1 MVRTV
6 QSRATIDKESPISAS
21 TPLATTIMIIRHA
34 EKPPEPP
41 AAPPPFGVTPNGT
54 QDDHSLSV
62 RGWQRAGALA
72 SLFVPLRPT
81 PSSIKTPQYIYVVKV
96 DGDDEKPRDAAGVRI
111 GTKGKRAQQ
120 TIAPIAEK
128 LGPTATL
135 NFTFDKGDEA
145 AMIASAMACPGAVL
159 ICWVHENIPRIASQ
173 IPMDSAM
180 TAPETWPA
188 DAQGNGRF
196 DVVWL
201 FEFDNTAATYRF
213 SHFPQTL
220 LAGDL
225 PE

>member
-1 MVRTV
+1 M
-6 QSRATIDKESPISAS
+6 SAP
-21 TPLATTIMIIRHA
+21 TTLASTIMIIRHA

-41 AAPPPFGVTPNGT
+41 ASPPPFGVAPDGT
-54 QDDHSLSV
+54 QDDRSLSV
-62 RGWQRAGALA
+62 RGWQRAGALV
-72 SLFVPLRPT
+72 SLFVPSRPV
-81 PSSIKTPQYIYVVKV
+81 PSSIKAPQFIYAVKV
-96 DGDDEKPRDAAGVRI
+96 DGDDEKPRDAAGIRI
-111 GTKGKRAQQ
+111 GTKGKRTQQ

-159 ICWVHENIPRIASQ
+159 ICWVHENIRRIANQ
-173 IPMDSAM
+173 IPMSAA
-180 TAPETWPA
+180 TPVPESWPA

-201 FEFDNTAATYRF
+201 FEFDNSTATYRF
-213 SHFPQTL
+213 GHIPQML
-220 LAGDL
+220 LAGDV

>member
-1 MVRTV
+1 M
-6 QSRATIDKESPISAS
+6 SAP
-21 TPLATTIMIIRHA
+21 TPLASTIMIIRHA

-41 AAPPPFGVTPNGT
+41 ASPPPFGVTPDGT
-54 QDDHSLSV
+54 QDDRSLSV
-62 RGWQRAGALA
+62 RGWQRAGALVN
-72 SLFVPLRPT
+72 LFVPSRPV
-81 PSSIKTPQYIYVVKV
+81 PSSIKAPQFIYAVKV
-96 DGDDEKPRDAAGVRI
+96 DGDDEKPRDAAGIRI
-111 GTKGKRAQQ
+111 GTKGKRPQQ

-159 ICWVHENIPRIASQ
+159 ICWVHENIRRIANQ
-173 IPMDSAM
+173 IPMSA
-180 TAPETWPA
+180 TTPVPESWPA

-201 FEFDNTAATYRF
+201 FEFDTTAGTYRF
-213 SHFPQTL
+213 SHIPQTL

>member
-1 MVRTV
+1 M
-6 QSRATIDKESPISAS
+6 SAP
-21 TPLATTIMIIRHA
+21 TPLASTIMIIRHA

-41 AAPPPFGVTPNGT
+41 AAPPPFGVSPDGT
-54 QDDHSLSV
+54 QDDRSLSV
-62 RGWQRAGALA
+62 RGWQRAGALVN
-72 SLFVPLRPT
+72 LFVPLRPV
-81 PSSIKTPQYIYVVKV
+81 PSPIKTPHFIYAVKV
-96 DGDDEKPRDAAGVRI
+96 DGDDERPRDAAGVRI

-128 LGPTATL
+128 LGPSATL
-135 NFTFDKGDEA
+135 NFAFDKGDEA
-145 AMIASAMACPGAVL
+145 AMIASAMACPGPVL

-173 IPMDSAM
+173 IPVNSS
-180 TAPETWPA
+180 TPVPESWPA

-201 FEFDNTAATYRF
+201 FEFDPAANTYRF
-213 SHFPQTL
+213 SHIPQNL

>member
-1 MVRTV
+1 M
-6 QSRATIDKESPISAS
+6 SAPA
-21 TPLATTIMIIRHA
+21 PLASTIMIIRHA

-41 AAPPPFGVTPNGT
+41 AAPPPFGVTPDGT
-54 QDDHSLSV
+54 QDDRSLSV
-62 RGWQRAGALA
+62 RGWQRAGALVN
-72 SLFVPLRPT
+72 LFVPSHPV
-81 PSSIKTPQYIYVVKV
+81 PSSIKTPQFIYAVKV
-96 DGDDEKPRDAAGVRI
+96 DGDDEKARDAAGVRI

-145 AMIASAMACPGAVL
+145 AMTASAMACPGAVL
-159 ICWVHENIPRIASQ
+159 ICWVHENIPCIASQ
-173 IPMDSAM
+173 IPMNSAM
-180 TAPETWPA
+180 AAPETWPA

-201 FEFDNTAATYRF
+201 FEFDTVADTYRF
-213 SHFPQTL
+213 SHIPQTL

>member
-1 MVRTV
+1 M
-6 QSRATIDKESPISAS
+6 SAPTS
-21 TPLATTIMIIRHA
+21 LASTIMIIRHA

-41 AAPPPFGVTPNGT
+41 AAPPPFGVSLDGT

-62 RGWQRAGALA
+62 RGWQRAGALV
-72 SLFVPLRPT
+72 SLFVPSRPV
-81 PSSIKTPQYIYVVKV
+81 PSSIKAPQFIYAVKV

-111 GTKGKRAQQ
+111 GTKGRRAQQ
-120 TIAPIAEK
+120 TIAPIAEI

-173 IPMDSAM
+173 IPMNSAM
-180 TAPETWPA
+180 AAPQTWPT

-201 FEFDNTAATYRF
+201 FEFDPTAGTYGF
-213 SHFPQTL
+213 SQIPQTL

>member
-1 MVRTV
+1 
-6 QSRATIDKESPISAS
+6 
-21 TPLATTIMIIRHA
+21 MIIRHA

-41 AAPPPFGVTPNGT
+41 AAPPPFGVTPDGT
-54 QDDHSLSV
+54 QDDRSLSV
-62 RGWQRAGALA
+62 RGWQRAGALV
-72 SLFVPLRPT
+72 SLFAPSRPV
-81 PSSIKTPQYIYVVKV
+81 PSSIKTPQFIYAVKV

-120 TIAPIAEK
+120 TVAPIAEK

-135 NFTFDKGDEA
+135 NFRFDKGDEA

-159 ICWVHENIPRIASQ
+159 ISWVHENIPRIASQ
-173 IPMDSAM
+173 IPMNSARA
-180 TAPETWPA
+180 APETWPA
-188 DAQGNGRF
+188 DAQGNARF

-201 FEFDNTAATYRF
+201 FELDTTAGTYRF
-213 SHFPQTL
+213 SHVPQSL

>member
-1 MVRTV
+1 M
-6 QSRATIDKESPISAS
+6 SAP
-21 TPLATTIMIIRHA
+21 TPLASTIMIIRHA
-34 EKPPEPP
+34 EKPPVPP
-41 AAPPPFGVTPNGT
+41 AAPPPFGVTPDGT
-54 QDDHSLSV
+54 QDDRSLSV
-62 RGWQRAGALA
+62 RGWQRAGALVRFFIP
-72 SLFVPLRPT
+72 SRPV
-81 PSSIKTPQYIYVVKV
+81 PSSIKAPQFIYAVKV
-96 DGDDEKPRDAAGVRI
+96 DGDDEKPRDAVGIRI

-135 NFTFDKGDEA
+135 NFAFDKGDEA

-173 IPMDSAM
+173 IPVNSS
-180 TAPETWPA
+180 TPVPESWPA

-201 FEFDNTAATYRF
+201 FEFDPAANTYRF
-213 SHFPQTL
+213 SHIPQTL
-220 LAGDL
+220 LAGDV